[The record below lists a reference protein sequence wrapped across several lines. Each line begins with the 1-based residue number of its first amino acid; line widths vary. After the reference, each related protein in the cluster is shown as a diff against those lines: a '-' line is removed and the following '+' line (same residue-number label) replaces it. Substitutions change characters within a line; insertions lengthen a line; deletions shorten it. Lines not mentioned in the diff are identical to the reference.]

1 MASINRSRKNRH
13 NQNNHNNN
21 NNNNNQHNKNNR
33 NINRN
38 LFNTRINNT
47 NRRSNALSRKRTNA
61 SNKMHNY
68 YLKKSYGYTKPIITT
83 YLSTKLSDNS
93 QFWWSF
99 LKSND
104 KLKDAIRSKHFEINS
119 MFPKMY
125 TFGNN
130 FRDYIY
136 NYINKPCKIFINFDE
151 NREGKYFTNLFINT
165 LNGIERERDEQQIIA
180 NFLFSEFEGK
190 TDFLICDDNSNVLF
204 YKVDELK
211 LMLDITNKYF
221 EIPITMS
228 DIKRIMCQYISPE
241 NLNSNVDPYIH
252 SNFYYIIMLFGS
264 TLQCNMKNLNLKN
277 LNNFQ
282 ENININMED
291 LPQRIKDKKIS
302 LQSKQRLGVLK
313 QIYDEY
319 IQHFTP
325 KNKELN

>member
-1 MASINRSRKNRH
+1 MASRNNKSRNNR
-13 NQNNHNNN
+13 NNI
-21 NNNNNQHNKNNR
+21 NKNNR
-33 NINRN
+33 NNKNNRHIFN
-38 LFNTRINNT
+38 SITFNTT
-47 NRRSNALSRKRTNA
+47 RSKAESRKRTNI

-104 KLKDAIRSKHFEINS
+104 KLKDAIRSKHFEINA

-151 NREGKYFTNLFINT
+151 NREGKYFTNLFINK
-165 LNGIERERDEQQIIA
+165 LNGLPRERDEQQIIA
-180 NFLFSEFEGK
+180 NFLFSEFKGS
-190 TDFLICDDNSNVLF
+190 TDFLICDDNSNILF

-211 LMLDITNKYF
+211 LMLNITNKYF
-221 EIPITMS
+221 EVPITMS
-228 DIKRIMCQYISPE
+228 DIKKIMCHYISAE
-241 NLNSNVDPYIH
+241 NLNSNNDPYIH

-264 TLQCNMKNLNLKN
+264 TMQCNMKNMNLKN

-282 ENININMED
+282 ENLNINIED
-291 LPQRIKDKKIS
+291 LPKLIKDKKVS
-302 LQSKQRLGVLK
+302 LESKQRLGVLK